1 MGGIR
6 LRAHHLL
13 CIHGFRGQG
22 YSPLFVANMAR
33 IVHRLDNSPETS
45 IQVVDG
51 ADDVCSACPH
61 MDEGICNRPDQRVD
75 ELDQRVRA
83 QLGLEN
89 GHKASWSSILDIISD
104 RIDPFRLEVVC
115 TGCRWLDLDY
125 CTSGLAK
132 LADVIKAVEE

>member
-33 IVHRLDNSPETS
+33 LVDRLENSPEAS

-61 MDEGICNRPDQRVD
+61 MEQGRCNRPDQHVD

-83 QLGLEN
+83 KLGFEE
-89 GHKASWSSILDIISD
+89 GYTASWSSILDIIRD

-115 TGCRWLDLDY
+115 GGCRWLDLDY
-125 CTSGLAK
+125 CTNGLAS
-132 LADVIKAVEE
+132 LASVKTAEE

>member
-33 IVHRLDNSPETS
+33 LVHRLENSPETS
-45 IQVVDG
+45 IQVVNG

-61 MDEGICNRPDQRVD
+61 MDEGKCIRPDQRVD

-83 QLGLEN
+83 QLGFDK
-89 GHKASWSSILDIISD
+89 GYSASWSSILDIIRD

-115 TGCRWLDLDY
+115 DGCRWLDLDY
-125 CTSGLAK
+125 CTNGLAS
-132 LADVIKAVEE
+132 LARVKAAEE